1 MGCRAAGKG
10 VDMDANTS
18 LHISVVLDRSGSM
31 ASIADDIVGGFNEF
45 LARQRA
51 EAGEARISVAQFDSE
66 DPFELLI
73 DGMPVREVTD
83 LPREAYQPR
92 GTTPLYDAIGS
103 MIGRVD
109 AKAAG
114 HEDEDQ
120 LMVIVTDG
128 LENASREH
136 DRSSIF
142 SMITDRRRRGW
153 SFMFM
158 GADQDSYASGAQMAM
173 ARANTASWK
182 KDREGTRKM
191 WKDVS
196 RSAELQRRRSREERR
211 RRADSVYEEDPDAS

>member
-1 MGCRAAGKG
+1 MRRDAGPQEREWT
-10 VDMDANTS
+10 MESNQA

-31 ASIADDIVGGFNEF
+31 AAIADDIVGGFNEF

-51 EAGEARISVAQFDSE
+51 EAGEARITVAQFDSGN
-66 DPFELLI
+66 PFEVLI

-83 LPREAYQPR
+83 LAREAYQPR

-109 AKAAG
+109 AVSAG
-114 HEDEDQ
+114 HDEDQ

-136 DRSSIF
+136 DRASVF

-153 SFMFM
+153 SFMFL
-158 GADQDSYASGAQMAM
+158 GADQDSYASGARMAM
-173 ARANTASWK
+173 AGANTANWQ

-196 RSAELQRRRSREERR
+196 YSTELQRRRTREERR
-211 RRADSVYEEDPDAS
+211 RRADSVYEEDPDE

>member
-1 MGCRAAGKG
+1 METNQA
-10 VDMDANTS
+10 

-31 ASIADDIVGGFNEF
+31 AAIADDIVGGFNEF

-51 EAGEARISVAQFDSE
+51 EAGEARITVAQFDSE

-83 LPREAYQPR
+83 LRREAYQPR

-103 MIGRVD
+103 MIGRID
-109 AKAAG
+109 AVSAG
-114 HEDEDQ
+114 HDEDQ

-136 DRSSIF
+136 DRASVF

-153 SFMFM
+153 SFLFL
-158 GADQDSYASGAQMAM
+158 GADQDSYASGASLAM
-173 ARANTASWK
+173 ARANTANWQ

-191 WKDVS
+191 WKDVAH
-196 RSAELQRRRSREERR
+196 SAELQRRRTREERR
-211 RRADSVYEEDPDAS
+211 RRADSVYEEEPDWS

>member
-1 MGCRAAGKG
+1 MEKSE
-10 VDMDANTS
+10 S

-51 EAGEARISVAQFDSE
+51 EAGEARITVAQFDSE
-66 DPFELLI
+66 EPFELLM
-73 DGMPVREVTD
+73 DGIPVREVTD
-83 LPREAYQPR
+83 LPRRAYQPR

-103 MIGRVD
+103 MIGRID
-109 AKAAG
+109 AKSAG
-114 HEDEDQ
+114 HDDEDQ
-120 LMVIVTDG
+120 LMVVVTDG

-158 GADQDSYASGAQMAM
+158 GADQDSYTSGARMAM
-173 ARANTASWK
+173 ARANTANWQ

-191 WKDVS
+191 WKDVAY
-196 RSAELQRRRSREERR
+196 SAELQRRRSREERR
-211 RRADSVYEEDPDAS
+211 RRADSVFEEDPDAPTDGV